1 MSDVDAPPAAP
12 IIVVSGL
19 PRSGTSMLMQMLDA
33 GGVSVLSDGVR
44 PPDVSNPRGYYEHE
58 GVKRLHADGDKS
70 WLADGRGKALKVVS
84 FLLRHLPDIYTYRVI
99 FMLRPLPEIVA
110 SQNRMLDAL
119 AEARGNAN
127 EAGLMDT
134 YAAHLASVRSLLS
147 ARPSFSTLDV
157 HYRAVVADPATAAM
171 RIADFLGCHL
181 DIARMVGAVEP
192 ALYHN
197 RLD

>member
-1 MSDVDAPPAAP
+1 
-12 IIVVSGL
+12 
-19 PRSGTSMLMQMLDA
+19 MLMQMLEA

-58 GVKRLHADGDKS
+58 RVKRLHADGDTS

-84 FLLRHLPDIYTYRVI
+84 FLLPHLPDIHTYRVI

-134 YAAHLASVRSLLS
+134 YAAHLARVRSLLA

-157 HYRAVVADPATAAM
+157 HYRDVVAQPATEAM
-171 RIADFLGCHL
+171 RISDFLGRPL
-181 DIARMVGAVEP
+181 DIARMAGAVEP
-192 ALYHN
+192 ALHHN